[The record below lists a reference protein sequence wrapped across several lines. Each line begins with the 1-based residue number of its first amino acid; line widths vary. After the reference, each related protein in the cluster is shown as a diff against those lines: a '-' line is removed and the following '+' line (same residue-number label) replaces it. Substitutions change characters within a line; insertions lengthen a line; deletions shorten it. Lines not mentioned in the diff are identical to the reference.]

1 MWSNRAYGPTGPS
14 SILDSYAMV
23 HDETDTTVAKQQ
35 PVLSQTT
42 NLSNKISYNPATGD
56 FSIPEK
62 GIYIIHWW
70 INARHSDKSD
80 NSCESKAL
88 GIEFHQF
95 WPNDVLIAHSSTHNK
110 LTCC

>member
-35 PVLSQTT
+35 PVLFQTT

-56 FSIPEK
+56 YSLV
-62 GIYIIHWW
+62 
-70 INARHSDKSD
+70 D
-80 NSCESKAL
+80 
-88 GIEFHQF
+88 
-95 WPNDVLIAHSSTHNK
+95 
-110 LTCC
+110 